1 MIDPTSSISI
11 DLWLFFVVG
20 LLGGAHCIGMCG
32 PLLTIYSGKM
42 NKGSAKT
49 KNHLTVYEVRQH
61 FLFNTGRT
69 ISYAILGGLFGLVG
83 GFVFVT
89 SESLMGLSSL
99 IRGSVGILIGLF
111 VLAVGL
117 HYLIGKISFNLHIFT
132 PDTSYLFEKLSNN
145 IESLTKGP
153 GIIALGGIHGLLPC
167 PILYPAFL
175 YAFAVGSAEFGV
187 LSLALLGLGTFP
199 TMFIYGTLIEAVD
212 PLHRQRLHRALGAM
226 FIILGYIL
234 LAHGLMSI
242 GIHVPHPN
250 LPHYQPLAGV
260 SLIGP

>member
-1 MIDPTSSISI
+1 MINPTSAISI

-32 PLLTIYSGKM
+32 PLLTIYSGQM
-42 NKGSAKT
+42 T
-49 KNHLTVYEVRQH
+49 KDSSRNSGHLSVFEVRQH

-69 ISYAILGGLFGLVG
+69 VSYAVLGGVFGFVG
-83 GFVFVT
+83 GFVFVS

-99 IRGSVGILIGLF
+99 VRGSIGILIGLF

-117 HYLIGKISFNLHIFT
+117 HYLAGKTSFNLHLFT
-132 PDTSYLFEKLSNN
+132 PDTSFLFGKLSNK
-145 IESLTKGP
+145 IETLTTGP

-187 LSLALLGLGTFP
+187 LSLALLGVGTFP
-199 TMFIYGTLIEAVD
+199 AMFIYGTVIEAVD
-212 PLHRQRLHRALGAM
+212 PLHRQRLHRVLGAT
-226 FIILGYIL
+226 FVILGYIL

-242 GIHVPHPN
+242 GIHVPHPE
-250 LPHYQPLAGV
+250 LPHYQPLGV
-260 SLIGP
+260 VLSPGW

>member
-1 MIDPTSSISI
+1 MIELASSISI

-32 PLLTIYSGKM
+32 PLLTVYSGHM
-42 NKGSAKT
+42 NNASSR
-49 KNHLTVYEVRQH
+49 NQDYLSVYEVRQH

-69 ISYAILGGLFGLVG
+69 VSYAILGGVFGFVG

-89 SESLMGLSSL
+89 TESLMGISSL
-99 IRGSVGILIGLF
+99 VRGSVGILIGIF
-111 VLAVGL
+111 VLAIGL
-117 HYLIGKISFNLHIFT
+117 HYLVGKLSFNLHMFT
-132 PDTSYLFEKLSNN
+132 PDTSFLFGKLTDK
-145 IESLTKGP
+145 IESLTTGP
-153 GIIALGGIHGLLPC
+153 GIIALGGIHGFLPC

-187 LSLALLGLGTFP
+187 LSLGLLGLGTFP

-212 PLHRQRLHRALGAM
+212 PLHRQRLHQVLGAM

-242 GIHVPHPN
+242 GIHVPHPR
-250 LPHYQPLAGV
+250 LPHYQPLAAALP
-260 SLIGP
+260 LIS